1 MRTIDKIIVHCSA
14 TKDGEYYDVDDIRRW
29 HVEGNG
35 WSDVGYHFIVLVD
48 GRIQLGRPLEKM
60 GSHCKGQNRTSIGI
74 CYIGGLD
81 GMSNYRDTRTYEQC
95 ESLEVLIATL
105 VRMFPDSDVFGHNNF
120 SSKACPC
127 FDAHEEYKYLV

>member
-14 TKDGEYYDVDDIRRW
+14 TKEGEYYDVDDIRRW

-35 WSDVGYHFIVLVD
+35 WSDVGYHFVVLLD
-48 GRIQLGRPLEKM
+48 GRIEIGRPLEKV
-60 GSHCKGQNRTSIGI
+60 GSHCKGQNRTSVGI

-81 GMSNYRDTRTYEQC
+81 SVGNYLDTRTCEQRD
-95 ESLEVLIATL
+95 SLEVLIATL
-105 VRMFPDSDVFGHNNF
+105 VRVFPGSEVFGHNNF

-127 FDAHEEYKYLV
+127 FDAREEYFLV

>member
-1 MRTIDKIIVHCSA
+1 MRDINKIIVHCSA
-14 TKDGEYYDVDDIRRW
+14 TKDGQHYDIDDIRSW
-29 HVEGNG
+29 HVNGNG
-35 WSDVGYHFIVLVD
+35 WSDVGYHFVVLLD
-48 GRIQLGRPLEKM
+48 GRIQIGRPLEKM
-60 GSHCKGQNRTSIGI
+60 GSHCKGQNKTSIGV

-81 GMSNYRDTRTYEQC
+81 SSGKYRDTRTYEQR